1 MFALVPTPVQGQA
14 TPMLCWGVVTLDD
27 APAPEGTIVE
37 IYIGDDIIPTANT
50 TVSTHNGTDPPG
62 TYGAVPIRADESRYG
77 ELLNYT
83 VNGSPATKDG
93 PDEGVFGLENQV
105 VNLEAFSGPQLRV
118 TTEGSEA
125 VTDITATLKGNLVD
139 MGNCTGEVN
148 VWFEYD
154 SVTSDELSLSVIG
167 PFSIPID
174 GLINGTTYSFKAKA
188 VTVTPCDIV
197 TDEGIS
203 KSFTTLNVSPTPT
216 PTPTIVPPKL
226 TSITWSDVDQSGT
239 INKGD
244 LLRFNFSKAM
254 DTGTITAHNVN
265 TRLPTNPEHFYGTIT
280 SDNIGWSNSDTRL
293 TVVLA
298 EDETIVGG
306 ETVNPTSLVTDNEGN
321 SDATPGAGPA
331 IPTTTTPTPTPTP
344 TTTPTPTLTP
354 TTTPTPTPTPTP
366 PPFEG
371 NGTVGVSGGTV
382 TTNDSKVS
390 LDFPAGAFTSN
401 TTVTIKSAS
410 CRTAP
415 EGYTVQ
421 NTCFSITTS
430 PSVANL
436 SASATIQVKYSTA
449 DWNAAGKEPDRLK
462 LAYYSGGEWNLLV
475 TTVSTASGTVSAQTD
490 HLSDWAVLAKEAGSA
505 WQWWYTLLIVMGV
518 LIIIAAVVLFV
529 VIRGRGSADDF
540 DDDDLYID
548 DEEF

>member
-1 MFALVPTPVQGQA
+1 MLKRFSLRTSLVIIATLLLLFALLPMFALVPAPVQGD
-14 TPMLCWGVVTLDD
+14 TIKMLCWGVATLDD

-62 TYGAVPIRADESRYG
+62 TYGAVPIKADESRYG

-118 TTEGSEA
+118 TTEDA
-125 VTDITATLKGNLVD
+125 DVVTDKTATLKGNLVD
-139 MGNCTGEVN
+139 MGNCTEVE

-154 SVTSDELSLSVIG
+154 SDKSANETLDDPGL
-167 PFSIPID
+167 FSIPID
-174 GLINGTTYSFKAKA
+174 GLINGTTYNFKAMA
-188 VTVTPCDIV
+188 SCGSV
-197 TDEGIS
+197 TDEGS
-203 KSFTTLNVSPTPT
+203 VKSFTTLNVSPTPT
-216 PTPTIVPPKL
+216 PQIYLLQTSVLPQSSAGSVYPSSGPYPEGSELALTAVPASGWIFDSWSGNVSGSANPKL
-226 TSITWSDVDQSGT
+226 VIMNSD
-239 INKGD
+239 
-244 LLRFNFSKAM
+244 KA
-254 DTGTITAHNVN
+254 ITASFA
-265 TRLPTNPEHFYGTIT
+265 PI
-280 SDNIGWSNSDTRL
+280 S
-293 TVVLA
+293 
-298 EDETIVGG
+298 
-306 ETVNPTSLVTDNEGN
+306 
-321 SDATPGAGPA
+321 
-331 IPTTTTPTPTPTP
+331 TPTPTP

-354 TTTPTPTPTPTP
+354 TATPTPTPTPTP

-371 NGTVGVSGGTV
+371 NGTVRASGGTV

-401 TTVTIKSAS
+401 TTVTIKGVS
-410 CRTAP
+410 CGTAP

-436 SASATIQVKYSTA
+436 SASATIQVEYSTD
-449 DWNAAGKEPDRLK
+449 DWNAAGKDPDRLK

-475 TTVSTASGTVSAQTD
+475 TTVDTTSETVSAQTD
-490 HLSDWAVLAKEAGSA
+490 HLSDWAVLATEEGSA
-505 WQWWYTLLIVMGV
+505 WQWWYTLLIVLGV
-518 LIIIAAVVLFV
+518 LIVIAVIVFV
-529 VIRGRGSADDF
+529 VIRGRGSAGDF

-548 DEEF
+548 DDEEF